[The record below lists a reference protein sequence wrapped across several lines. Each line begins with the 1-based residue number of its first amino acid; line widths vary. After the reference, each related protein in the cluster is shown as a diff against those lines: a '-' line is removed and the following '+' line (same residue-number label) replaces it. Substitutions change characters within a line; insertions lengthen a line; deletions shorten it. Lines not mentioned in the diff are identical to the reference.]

1 MTNPEQ
7 HHERIPTHEEQEADE
22 ASPRDGPRIYVA
34 SLSDYN
40 NGILHGRWI
49 EAVTDPEAMQNEI
62 DEMLR
67 MSPTTA
73 RYGDLAEEWAT
84 HDYDGFGELR
94 LDENEALSTIA
105 RVAGGIREHGD
116 AFAAYASL
124 VGTREIDGLELFE
137 DRYQGEW
144 DSVQAYAE
152 HLLDELDSE
161 RVINE
166 APEWLQP
173 YLKLDTEG
181 FARDLEYSGDIT
193 TIERPDGG
201 VWVFSA

>member
-1 MTNPEQ
+1 MSGPGENAPTPEVVA
-7 HHERIPTHEEQEADE
+7 P
-22 ASPRDGPRIYVA
+22 DGPRIYVA

-40 NGILHGRWI
+40 SGILHGRWI

-73 RYGDLAEEWAT
+73 RYGDLAEEWAI

-94 LDENEALSTIA
+94 LDEYEALSTIA
-105 RVAGGIREHGD
+105 RVAGGIYEHGE

-144 DSVQAYAE
+144 DSVQSYAE
-152 HLLDELDSE
+152 HLLDELDAE
-161 RVINE
+161 RVVNE

-173 YLKLDTEG
+173 YLKLDAEG